1 MVVVVAPESESVMF
15 NEMLSSGRNM
25 AEPFRISVNFTVAT
39 GVTPDVKMAN
49 TNCQN
54 GRVLATNYALDR
66 TGQDQLDELE
76 SVRNSITIY
85 TELIEFTKHV
95 RDSQA
100 LVSIDPATGKATRL
114 PDPPPP
120 PPPPPPTPA
129 GPDGSPAPPAPPAT
143 VSLDRQVQIYE
154 AEKLAFEER
163 EAALVDALET
173 CVVGDRASGTVCGL
187 TSNEARTHART
198 HARTAVSCACC
209 ERRVAVCVCVCGR
222 RPTRGSPSTACAA
235 AATPRSKR
243 ERGTTAATGARPW
256 QSSPCRPAHR
266 RPPRFFCGRDSDVNP
281 LAADTDLRLE
291 LLEAGPF
298 CVDEDGG
305 VAACSSNASRTQRS
319 GVYDLAYMAREDRR
333 FCEEEFARQRLT
345 PETATEVAAIELC
358 RANLTERLQHCAIE
372 CDTCK
377 AECTSAAVRAA
388 ASAYRCS
395 VGLPTVGLTAAFHTS
410 DIGQVQKAI

>member
-100 LVSIDPATGKATRL
+100 LVSIDPATGKATLL

-198 HARTAVSCACC
+198 H
-209 ERRVAVCVCVCGR
+209 
-222 RPTRGSPSTACAA
+222 
-235 AATPRSKR
+235 
-243 ERGTTAATGARPW
+243 
-256 QSSPCRPAHR
+256 CR
-266 RPPRFFCGRDSDVNP
+266 FV
-281 LAADTDLRLE
+281 RL
-291 LLEAGPF
+291 L
-298 CVDEDGG
+298 
-305 VAACSSNASRTQRS
+305 
-319 GVYDLAYMAREDRR
+319 
-333 FCEEEFARQRLT
+333 
-345 PETATEVAAIELC
+345 
-358 RANLTERLQHCAIE
+358 
-372 CDTCK
+372 
-377 AECTSAAVRAA
+377 
-388 ASAYRCS
+388 
-395 VGLPTVGLTAAFHTS
+395 
-410 DIGQVQKAI
+410 

>member
-1 MVVVVAPESESVMF
+1 MVVVVAPESESVLF
-15 NEMLSSGRNM
+15 NEMLSAGRNM

-100 LVSIDPATGKATRL
+100 LVSIDPATGKATLL

-163 EAALVDALET
+163 EAALVDALEA

-187 TSNEARTHART
+187 TSNEAPDPWVALDGVRCRGYATQQARERDYCGYWCAT
-198 HARTAVSCACC
+198 LAVVPLSSNPTDAHPASSVAGTPTSTRSRPRPSCASSSSRRAPFASTRRAASRRARPTPRARSARGSTTWPTWRARTAVSA
-209 ERRVAVCVCVCGR
+209 RRSLRASAS
-222 RPTRGSPSTACAA
+222 RP
-235 AATPRSKR
+235 
-243 ERGTTAATGARPW
+243 
-256 QSSPCRPAHR
+256 R
-266 RPPRFFCGRDSDVNP
+266 RPPRSRP
-281 LAADTDLRLE
+281 
-291 LLEAGPF
+291 
-298 CVDEDGG
+298 
-305 VAACSSNASRTQRS
+305 SS
-319 GVYDLAYMAREDRR
+319 
-333 FCEEEFARQRLT
+333 
-345 PETATEVAAIELC
+345 
-358 RANLTERLQHCAIE
+358 
-372 CDTCK
+372 
-377 AECTSAAVRAA
+377 SAA
-388 ASAYRCS
+388 
-395 VGLPTVGLTAAFHTS
+395 PT
-410 DIGQVQKAI
+410 

>member
-100 LVSIDPATGKATRL
+100 LVSIDPATGKATLL

-198 HARTAVSCACC
+198 HALPFRAPAVS
-209 ERRVAVCVCVCGR
+209 VVWPCVCVWQAPDPWVALDGVRC
-222 RPTRGSPSTACAA
+222 RGY
-235 AATPRSKR
+235 ATQQAR
-243 ERGTTAATGARPW
+243 ERDYCGYWCATLAIVPLS
-256 QSSPCRPAHR
+256 SSPPT
-266 RPPRFFCGRDSDVNP
+266 PTP
-281 LAADTDLRLE
+281 L
-291 LLEAGPF
+291 LLW
-298 CVDEDGG
+298 
-305 VAACSSNASRTQRS
+305 Q
-319 GVYDLAYMAREDRR
+319 
-333 FCEEEFARQRLT
+333 
-345 PETATEVAAIELC
+345 
-358 RANLTERLQHCAIE
+358 
-372 CDTCK
+372 
-377 AECTSAAVRAA
+377 
-388 ASAYRCS
+388 
-395 VGLPTVGLTAAFHTS
+395 GL
-410 DIGQVQKAI
+410 

>member
-1 MVVVVAPESESVMF
+1 MVVVVAPESEYVMF

-100 LVSIDPATGKATRL
+100 LVSIDPATGKATLL

-198 HARTAVSCACC
+198 HALPFRAPAVSVVWPCVCVCVAGARPVGRPRRRALPRLRHAASAREGLLRLLVRDPGNRPLVVQPTDAHPASSVAGTLTSTRSRPTPTCASSSSRRAPFASTRRAASRRARPTPRARSARASTTWPTWRARTAVSA
-209 ERRVAVCVCVCGR
+209 RRSLRASAS
-222 RPTRGSPSTACAA
+222 RP
-235 AATPRSKR
+235 
-243 ERGTTAATGARPW
+243 
-256 QSSPCRPAHR
+256 R
-266 RPPRFFCGRDSDVNP
+266 RPPRSRP
-281 LAADTDLRLE
+281 
-291 LLEAGPF
+291 
-298 CVDEDGG
+298 
-305 VAACSSNASRTQRS
+305 SS
-319 GVYDLAYMAREDRR
+319 
-333 FCEEEFARQRLT
+333 
-345 PETATEVAAIELC
+345 
-358 RANLTERLQHCAIE
+358 
-372 CDTCK
+372 
-377 AECTSAAVRAA
+377 SAA
-388 ASAYRCS
+388 
-395 VGLPTVGLTAAFHTS
+395 PT
-410 DIGQVQKAI
+410 